1 MFIVMDLNSLI
12 LMTLILSG
20 ILEIVKIIKA
30 FTICIVFSL
39 IILISA
45 HINFIL
51 S

>member
-1 MFIVMDLNSLI
+1 MDLNTLI
-12 LMTLILSG
+12 LMTLILSC

-30 FTICIVFSL
+30 LTICIVFSL
-39 IILISA
+39 IILFST

>member
-1 MFIVMDLNSLI
+1 MELNSLI
-12 LMTLILSG
+12 LKTFILSG

-30 FTICIVFSL
+30 LTIGIVFSL
-39 IILISA
+39 IILFSI